1 MWHLSVGREFLH
13 QLPPE
18 LLDLVRAYA
27 SDRVE
32 PHPTAELIKELTFD
46 RDEEGHR
53 SLLDDRLPS
62 LYVSGRRNSSS
73 FEKAELFLTKRMRK
87 CNRVGCWQC
96 ITPGC
101 CIHAKLVSRRVGFR
115 RYLLLDF
122 TEPDRYTRVPQHLLG

>member
-46 RDEEGHR
+46 RDDEGHR
-53 SLLDDRLPS
+53 GIFDDKYPS
-62 LYVSGRRNSSS
+62 LYISASL
-73 FEKAELFLTKRMRK
+73 EKPELFLTKRMRK
-87 CNRVGCWQC
+87 CDRVGCWQC

-101 CIHAKLVSRRVGFR
+101 CIRARAVTRPVGYR
-115 RYLLLDF
+115 RYLLTDF
-122 TEPDRYTRVPQHLLG
+122 T